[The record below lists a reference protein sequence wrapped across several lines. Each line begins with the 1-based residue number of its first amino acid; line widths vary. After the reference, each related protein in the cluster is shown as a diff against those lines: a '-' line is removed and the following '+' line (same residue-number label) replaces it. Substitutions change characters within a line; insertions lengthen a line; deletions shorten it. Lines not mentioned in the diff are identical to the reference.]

1 MAITVLRLLIRDVI
15 NGTSLV
21 AQMVKNPP
29 AMQRPRFYPWVQEDL
44 LEKQVGMH
52 SSIRAWRIPQLEESG
67 ELYSPW
73 GHKESDIT

>member
-52 SSIRAWRIPQLEESG
+52 SSILAWRIPQLEESG

>member
-1 MAITVLRLLIRDVI
+1 MAITVLRVLIRDII

-21 AQMVKNPP
+21 TQMVKNPP

-44 LEKQVGMH
+44 LEKQVAMH
-52 SSIRAWRIPQLEESG
+52 SSILAWRIPRLEESG

>member
-1 MAITVLRLLIRDVI
+1 MAITVLRVLIRDII

-21 AQMVKNPP
+21 TQMVKNPP
-29 AMQRPRFYPWVQEDL
+29 AMQRPRFYPCIQEDL
-44 LEKQVGMH
+44 LEKQVAMH
-52 SSIRAWRIPQLEESG
+52 SSILAWRIPRLEESG

>member
-1 MAITVLRLLIRDVI
+1 MAITVLRVLIRDII

-21 AQMVKNPP
+21 TQMVKNPP
-29 AMQRPRFYPWVQEDL
+29 AMQRPRFYPWVREDL
-44 LEKQVGMH
+44 LEKQVAMH
-52 SSIRAWRIPQLEESG
+52 SSILAWRIPWLEESG